1 MGQRVKNKQK
11 DMEHQTIALLIPI
24 VSVIGAFIMIV
35 YLRKYENQERMAM
48 IEKGIDL
55 NSIKKPK
62 RSDGT
67 VSWSFLLIGVGLGL
81 LVGYFL
87 DVTFDMEEVGYF
99 SMIFI
104 FGGAGLGLSYLMT
117 ARKDEERMN

>member
-1 MGQRVKNKQK
+1 M
-11 DMEHQTIALLIPI
+11 DHQIIALFIPI
-24 VSVIGAFIMIV
+24 VSVIGAFIMII

-48 IEKGIDL
+48 IDKGIDL
-55 NSIKKPK
+55 NSIRKPK

-67 VSWSFLLIGVGLGL
+67 VSWSFLLIGVGIGL
-81 LVGYFL
+81 LMGYFL

-104 FGGAGLGLSYLMT
+104 FGGAGLGLSYLV
-117 ARKDEERMN
+117 ALKKNENNIE

>member
-1 MGQRVKNKQK
+1 
-11 DMEHQTIALLIPI
+11 MEHQTIALLIPI